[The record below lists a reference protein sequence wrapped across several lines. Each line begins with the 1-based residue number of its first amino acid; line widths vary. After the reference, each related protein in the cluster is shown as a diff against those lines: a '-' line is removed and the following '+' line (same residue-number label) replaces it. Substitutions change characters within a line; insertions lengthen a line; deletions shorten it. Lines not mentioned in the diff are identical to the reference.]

1 MASTLESRVDSLEAV
16 LGQFIAQ
23 TGAALIRMERDTAEL
38 KQELREFKQ
47 EMAEFKQEMAEFKQE
62 MADFKREMSEFKN
75 EMLEFKNE
83 MLQFKNEMLQFRTES
98 EASRREMNKRW
109 GDLANKMGTFV
120 EDIAAPNIPAVAERW
135 FGLTDPVTSAVRMRR
150 RPTTPE
156 GRAMEVDALFAY
168 TDAVVIC
175 ESRSTIR
182 PDAVEDL
189 LAKLERIPELYPEYA
204 SHRRIGILSS
214 LYYPPEQIQLATKA
228 GIGVLVMND
237 DTMELANGEE
247 LTESA

>member
-1 MASTLESRVDSLEAV
+1 MSSTLESRVDSLEAV
-16 LGQFIAQ
+16 LGQFMTQ
-23 TGAALIRMERDTAEL
+23 TGAALIRMERDTAKL
-38 KQELREFKQ
+38 KQELREFK
-47 EMAEFKQEMAEFKQE
+47 E
-62 MADFKREMSEFKN
+62 EMSEFKKEMSAFKD
-75 EMLEFKNE
+75 EMLDFKNE
-83 MLQFKNEMLQFRTES
+83 MLDFRTERES
-98 EASRREMNKRW
+98 SRREMNKRW

-168 TDAVVIC
+168 ADAVIIC
-175 ESRSTIR
+175 ESRTTIR
-182 PDAVEDL
+182 PDAVDDL
-189 LAKLERIPELYPEYA
+189 TAKLERIPELYPEYA
-204 SHRRIGILSS
+204 SYRRIGILSS

-237 DTMELANGEE
+237 DTMELANGAE
-247 LTESA
+247 LTGAG